1 MKSKPLTEKS
11 KTELAEDKEEV
22 ISQDFEAQ
30 IPEEEEKLGRWQ
42 KIKARIKNLKKK
54 YVFLCLGGI
63 LFLVMAI
70 VIINSSLKFGEFKPP
85 TFPSPT
91 PSPYEEEILNPSA
104 YATDS
109 AVLEIEN
116 KIKGINQE
124 LENTDLK
131 ETGLNPP
138 VLDMKVNFEE

>member
-1 MKSKPLTEKS
+1 MT
-11 KTELAEDKEEV
+11 EDKEEV
-22 ISQDFEAQ
+22 INQDFEAQ
-30 IPEEEEKLGRWQ
+30 IPEEEEKSGRGQ
-42 KIKARIKNLKKK
+42 EIRERIKNIKKK
-54 YVFLCLGGI
+54 YVFLGFGII
-63 LFLVMAI
+63 LFLVI
-70 VIINSSLKFGEFKPP
+70 VLIIINSSLKLSQFKPP
-85 TFPSPT
+85 TSPSPT
-91 PSPYEEEILNPSA
+91 PSTFEEEILNPSA

-138 VLDMKVNFEE
+138 VLDLKVNFEE

>member
-1 MKSKPLTEKS
+1 MTQE
-11 KTELAEDKEEV
+11 KEE
-22 ISQDFEAQ
+22 IITQDFEAQ
-30 IPEEEEKLGRWQ
+30 IPEEEENINRWQ
-42 KIKARIKNLKKK
+42 KIKTKVKNIKKK
-54 YVFLCLGGI
+54 YLFLGLGGG
-63 LFLVMAI
+63 LFL
-70 VIINSSLKFGEFKPP
+70 IIIIIFVTSSLQFSQFKPP
-85 TFPSPT
+85 AIPSPS

-116 KIKGINQE
+116 KIKDINQQ

>member
-1 MKSKPLTEKS
+1 VKSKLLTEKE
-11 KTELAEDKEEV
+11 KTKLAENKEEV

-42 KIKARIKNLKKK
+42 KIKAKIKNLKKK
-54 YVFLCLGGI
+54 YVFLGLGGI
-63 LFLVMAI
+63 LFLVI
-70 VIINSSLKFGEFKPP
+70 VLIVINSSFKFSQFKPP

-91 PSPYEEEILNPSA
+91 PSPFEEEIGNPSA